1 MNVLITGGTG
11 FIGSRL
17 ALRCLES
24 GDGVVVYGQENTPA
38 EKQNRKTIEDAGA
51 KIILASMMDTEA
63 LSGAMEGIDV
73 VFHLAAAQ
81 HEANVPDSLFWD
93 VNVKGTKQLL
103 EIAEKKGVGRFV
115 HGSTIGVYG
124 SALSGHLD
132 ESSELRPDNIYGVT
146 KLAGE
151 KAVLE
156 AGDRLPVVVIR
167 ISETYG
173 PGDRRLLKLFKVI
186 DKKAFFM
193 IGNGKNVHHLIYIDD
208 LIDGFL
214 AAARSDKALGEVF
227 VLAGKEIVTTNEMV
241 GTIAQVLKKKL
252 LPVRVPLFP
261 MMAVA
266 IIMESI
272 LRPMGIQ
279 PPLHRRRMDFFKKS
293 FLFSLD
299 KSRDI
304 LGFEPRYSFHDGVV
318 KTAQWYKSSGLL

>member
-17 ALRCLES
+17 ALRCLEA
-24 GDGVVVYGQENTPA
+24 GDRVVIYGQENTPA

-51 KIILASMMDTEA
+51 KIILASMTEREQLADA
-63 LSGAMEGIDV
+63 LEDIDL

-93 VNVKGTKQLL
+93 VNVKATKQLL
-103 EIAEKKGVGRFV
+103 EIATEKGVNRFV

-124 SALSGHLD
+124 SVLSGQLD

-151 KAVLE
+151 KVVLE
-156 AGDRLPVVVIR
+156 AGNRLPVVVIR

-173 PGDRRLLKLFKVI
+173 SGDRRLLKLFKAI

-193 IGNGKNVHHLIYIDD
+193 IGSGKNVHHLIYIDD

-214 AAARSDKALGEVF
+214 AAASNDRASGEVF
-227 VLAGKEIVTTNEMV
+227 VLAGREIVTTNEMV
-241 GTIAQVLKKKL
+241 ATIARILGKKL
-252 LPVRVPLFP
+252 LPIRVPLFP

-266 IIMESI
+266 IAMESI

-304 LGFEPRYSFHDGVV
+304 LGFEPRYSFHDGVEQTV
-318 KTAQWYKSSGLL
+318 QWYKKTGLL

>member
-17 ALRCLES
+17 ALRCLTS
-24 GDGVVVYGQENTPA
+24 GDRVVAYGQENTPA

-51 KIILASMMDTEA
+51 KIILASMTEREQLADA
-63 LSGAMEGIDV
+63 LEGIDV

-93 VNVKGTKQLL
+93 VNVKATSQLL
-103 EIAEKKGVGRFV
+103 EIAAEKGVGRFV

-124 SALSGHLD
+124 SALSGQLD

-186 DKKAFFM
+186 NKKAFFM

-214 AAARSDKALGEVF
+214 AAARNDKALGEVF

-241 GTIAQVLKKKL
+241 ATIARVLGRKL

-261 MMAVA
+261 MMAIAVV
-266 IIMESI
+266 MESI

-299 KSRDI
+299 KSRNI
-304 LGFEPRYSFHDGVV
+304 LGFEPRYSFHDGVEQ
-318 KTAQWYKSSGLL
+318 TAQWYEKSGLL